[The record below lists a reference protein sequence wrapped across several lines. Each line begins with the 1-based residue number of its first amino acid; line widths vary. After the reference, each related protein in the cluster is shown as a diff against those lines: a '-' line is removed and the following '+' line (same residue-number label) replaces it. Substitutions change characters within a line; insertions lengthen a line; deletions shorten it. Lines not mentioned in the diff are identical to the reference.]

1 MQAVSTDG
9 SAQEPLPRQALTSG
23 FLSTPSPGLL
33 QVADFVLDTYCS
45 TPLQPARADMS
56 EGALKGAALKALARA
71 LVPDADQVQLPAA
84 YLGVV
89 ERLHAALL
97 PLLDPDEESGLLQ
110 VGMVWC

>member
-1 MQAVSTDG
+1 M
-9 SAQEPLPRQALTSG
+9 
-23 FLSTPSPGLL
+23 
-33 QVADFVLDTYCS
+33 LDTYCS

-89 ERLHAALL
+89 ERLHAVLL

-110 VGMVWC
+110 VGKGRMGWGWGAEAWIMGCCTCCSEGADVWMAPAVAWWLKQ